1 VLFFGHFQNASDLP
15 WYYIPAWIGITT
27 PVLYSVL
34 FIIGATFIL
43 YRLFKHPMMCLY
55 DDKDRKQAVVLGLFL
70 GPVMAVIVLKSVL
83 YDGWRQMFFIYPFF
97 LMISLHGVEVVRS
110 WIAENTG
117 KGRRLVEVCCLCIIT
132 VSLIYTTLTMVEM
145 HPYQNVYFNV
155 LAGRNVEKRFELDY
169 WGLSYRQ
176 ALEYILR
183 NEKDKEIRIA
193 VANAAAKRSR
203 DILGAEDRKR
213 IKFSSATEAKYFVSN
228 YRFREDLLKYQKS
241 EFPYEN
247 EIYSIRV
254 NGYKIVG
261 VYKLLSRAS
270 ADMDARRM

>member
-15 WYYIPAWIGITT
+15 WYYIPTWIGITT
-27 PVLYSVL
+27 PVIYSVL

-55 DDKDRKQAVVLGLFL
+55 DDKDRQRAVVLGLFL

-83 YDGWRQMFFIYPFF
+83 YDGWRQMYFIYPFF
-97 LMISLHGVEVVRS
+97 LIVSLHGVEVVKS

-117 KGRRLVEVCCLCIIT
+117 KGRRLVEIYCLCIIT
-132 VSLIYTTLTMVEM
+132 GSLIYTTLTMVEM

-213 IKFSSATEAKYFVSN
+213 IRFSSANEAKYFVSN
-228 YRFREDLLKYQKS
+228 YRFQEDLLKYQKS

-261 VYKLLSRAS
+261 VYKLLSKAS